1 MRVVT
6 SQKIQQSSFYPPRVH
21 PFEEIFISDGHS
33 RLNSIV
39 QAHGESEMLEH
50 LDLVA
55 FLHLS
60 RLDMSLGD
68 QDRLCNY
75 IDDSDADIFSRST

>member
-1 MRVVT
+1 M
-6 SQKIQQSSFYPPRVH
+6 
-21 PFEEIFISDGHS
+21 
-33 RLNSIV
+33 
-39 QAHGESEMLEH
+39 QAHGESEMLED

-75 IDDSDADIFSRST
+75 IDDSDADIFLRST